1 MKTKK
6 TKNVKRY
13 NLPIYDIYY
22 IKDSYYTGGLE
33 NACICENCNRPISNV
48 AVIENDKKEALKIF
62 NKFDANI
69 KLKDIY
75 SAINAPSGCPD
86 TFSKSLNE
94 LL

>member
-48 AVIENDKKEALKIF
+48 AVIENDKKEVFKVGLDYTKLL
-62 NKFDANI
+62 I
-69 KLKDIY
+69 KLNNY
-75 SAINAPSGCPD
+75 EN
-86 TFSKSLNE
+86 T